1 MNIRRLSTAIAVMIL
16 ICAPSLLAQTS
27 GKETKV
33 MIRAIARD
41 AKVIGQ
47 HVGGAKITV
56 RDAATGEILAQGMQ
70 SAGTGDTD
78 LIMKKP
84 HTRGMTI
91 YNTPDASG
99 YLAVLHLDKPT
110 VVEITAEGP
119 LGSPQAT
126 QRASKTMLLVPG
138 EDVLGE
144 GVLLE
149 IHGFIVTALT
159 PQPDAKVK
167 VGSPLEVRATVTMTC
182 GCPTE
187 PGGLWDADK
196 IHVVARVLREGKIEQ
211 EILMTY
217 AGVQNTFHGDVTVAS
232 AGAVEL
238 QVLAMDPPNANF
250 GMTREAVTFVP

>member
-1 MNIRRLSTAIAVMIL
+1 MNFRGLFSAIVLTLLISVFSLS
-16 ICAPSLLAQTS
+16 AQTS

-56 RDAATGEILAQGMQ
+56 RDVSTGEILAQGMQ
-70 SAGTGDTD
+70 QAETGDTD

-84 HTRGMTI
+84 HTRGMTVF
-91 YNTPDASG
+91 NTPDASG

-126 QRASKTMLLVPG
+126 QRASKTLLLVPG

-149 IHGFIVTALT
+149 IHGFIVTALA

-167 VGSPLEVRATVTMTC
+167 VGSPFEVRATVTMTC

-196 IHVVARVLREGKIEQ
+196 IHVVARMLRDGKVEQ
-211 EILMTY
+211 EIPMTY
-217 AGVQNTFHGDVTVAS
+217 AGVQNTFHGDVPVTS

-238 QVLAMDPPNANF
+238 QVLAMDPANANF
-250 GMTREAVTFVP
+250 GMTREAVSVVP